1 MSENRETLLKIIL
14 CTDKV
19 GGMMFNNR
27 RVSRDSAVYADIMKT
42 VRGEV
47 LYIKPYSEKLFLPLA
62 EKYGMP
68 KVIPDPLK
76 VAKDG
81 EWCFIEDEDI
91 SPVIDKVESI
101 LIYNWNRNYPYELK
115 FDTQVLNDLFRLSGR
130 DKFEGTSHEEIIRE
144 LYRKDY
150 RSK

>member
-1 MSENRETLLKIIL
+1 MNIIL

-27 RVSRDSAVYADIMKT
+27 RVSRDSTVYDDIMKT

-62 EKYGMP
+62 EKHGMP
-68 KVIPDPLK
+68 KTVPDPLR
-76 VAKDG
+76 VATDG
-81 EWCFIEDEDI
+81 QWCFIEDEDI
-91 SPVIDKVESI
+91 TPFLDSVEKI
-101 LIYNWNRNYPYELK
+101 LIYNWNTRYPYELK
-115 FDTQVLNDLFRLSGR
+115 FDTDNLIGNFKLTDRR
-130 DKFEGTSHEEIIRE
+130 KFEGTSHEEIIRE